1 MIWRCCEKKCGSH
14 LLWVVNSILP
24 IITFHHYLLIVT
36 SITLSVCQVSTE
48 ELGRNHVLDQVTNT
62 TLSIWSANSN
72 MSHSIVTQAQPGSPF
87 ISPLSCNKA
96 NNTFGS
102 HNRAVLFLL
111 QFSDLDPI
119 LHRNQLLYYSHRIL
133 FSNTRVTVIHRYT
146 SRPFFTTTIRRNL
159 LLRHRF
165 WKKDWTKAN
174 IPCEKGE
181 NK

>member
-1 MIWRCCEKKCGSH
+1 MTSVV
-14 LLWVVNSILP
+14 LL
-24 IITFHHYLLIVT
+24 
-36 SITLSVCQVSTE
+36 VCQVNTE
-48 ELGRNHVLDQVTNT
+48 ELSCESVLDQVINT
-62 TLSIWSANSN
+62 TLSIWSVNSN
-72 MSHSIVTQAQPGSPF
+72 LSPSIVTQAQPGSPF

-119 LHRNQLLYYSHRIL
+119 LHENPLLYYPNRIL
-133 FSNTRVTVIHRYT
+133 FRNAWITVIHRYT